1 MRPDE
6 ICFVKALVA
15 GSKPDSVI
23 YVKRFGKAPGQSEV
37 EYDYTAGKSATV
49 GGQGVLCFEYRCSEG
64 SPGQYQTYLQF
75 LLTSLPVENIIH
87 LLSSCLKRTQFA
99 YNSAYMVM
107 EDVELLRF
115 VILFFFI
122 HIKRAHKTLF
132 W

>member
-23 YVKRFGKAPGQSEV
+23 HVKRFGKAPGQSEV

-64 SPGQYQTYLQF
+64 SPGQYQTNLQF
-75 LLTSLPVENIIH
+75 LTLRG
-87 LLSSCLKRTQFA
+87 SCTVQGLNNVLDGAQNQRVPQVK
-99 YNSAYMVM
+99 SAT
-107 EDVELLRF
+107 F
-115 VILFFFI
+115 VFQ
-122 HIKRAHKTLF
+122 T